1 MEKVSFSLA
10 PEEVLA
16 RFGTSKDNGLT
27 SDQAQKLQEHFGPN
41 KLPEKKK
48 SIVKVYFAPLYNLMT
63 IILFAAAAV
72 NLILYAFQQDTLTSA
87 LIIFGVVFL
96 NFIMSI
102 FQTFRAQRALA
113 ALQKL
118 TAFKVTVIR
127 NGEKKRIDSV
137 ELIPGDLLA
146 LTTGDYVGADAR
158 IISATEFRVDESML
172 TGESIPVRKNASSI
186 QKSNPTIQEQENM
199 VFMGTFVVA
208 GDARVVVTAVGIET
222 EIGKIAETLRA
233 PEEKQVPLQRKM
245 NALAKWL
252 GIMVLI
258 AIGIMLFYNFI
269 LLASLE
275 LLTPEEV
282 AKSVELAAALA
293 IAAIPINFP
302 IMTTLILLRGV
313 ISLARSKVIVR
324 KLDAIES
331 LGRISVI
338 CSDKT
343 GTITKNEMTIQKIW
357 TAEQVFDVTGL
368 GFAFEGQILANGTPV
383 NVKQNPLLSKIIKT
397 GVASNNAEITT
408 EQKKLKRKKFT
419 TVFKVIGEATEGSF
433 LVLAAKAGYD
443 LKQLHLDYPVEK
455 SFPFSSERKR
465 NTVISTHEGII
476 NAFSKGAV
484 EVILDSCTQICING
498 QVSPLSDEWR
508 QKVTAATQELASN
521 GMRTLAIAWKKIP
534 GVVTDIP
541 EEQAEN
547 GLILLAVVGM
557 VDPPREGV
565 KEAVTS
571 CQNAGI
577 KVTMITGDHPT
588 TATAIAQQIGIY
600 KPGRDGIL
608 AGSEIAEASA
618 EQIGKTTVFARV
630 APNDKELIVSRFKEQ
645 GLIVAMTGDGV
656 NDALALEKADAGVA
670 MGVSGTDVAKN
681 AADLILGDDSF
692 ATIEVGVF
700 QGRGIFKNVRSCIVY
715 LLTGNLVELLL
726 LFITQMS
733 YHFQF
738 FTAYQLLYFYITVHF
753 FPVLALMF
761 DKIKRQD
768 LMSEPP
774 KPAKEGLV
782 NRNFLLMLAIQI
794 GTLVGMIA
802 LAFVIGNSFV
812 LPENTPEFPSWPMVN
827 TGPEVLPLWH
837 GRTLALLTL
846 VICESIVAFNVRA
859 ERKSIG
865 RSGFNF
871 FLVVFVGF
879 TIVTAFLL
887 TYLNLTQEFLMVTP
901 LTVCDWSI
909 AAFLSAP
916 VIMLVELYKMYLRK
930 SHIRHYPYNEAFQF
944 VEDFPPAESS

>member
-1 MEKVSFSLA
+1 MENPSFSLA

-16 RFGTSKDNGLT
+16 RFGTSKDTGLT
-27 SDQAQKLQEHFGPN
+27 PDQARKFQEQFGPN

-48 SIVKVYFAPLYNLMT
+48 SFVKVYFASLYNLMT
-63 IILFAAAAV
+63 LILLAAAAV
-72 NLILYAFQQDTLTSA
+72 NLILVAFGQDTLTSA
-87 LIIFGVVFL
+87 ILIFAVVLL

-118 TAFKVTVIR
+118 TAFKVTVFR
-127 NGEKKRIDSV
+127 NGEKTRIDSA
-137 ELIPGDLLA
+137 ELVPGDLLA

-158 IISATEFRVDESML
+158 VISATEFKVDESML
-172 TGESIPVRKNASSI
+172 TGESIPVKKSPAPI
-186 QKSNPTIQEQENM
+186 QKAAPAIQEQENM

-208 GDARVVVTAVGIET
+208 GDAKAVVTGVGIAT

-258 AIGIMLFYNFI
+258 AIGVMLIYNFI
-269 LLASLE
+269 LLASLGA
-275 LLTPEEV
+275 LTPEEV
-282 AKSVELAAALA
+282 ANGVELAAALA
-293 IAAIPINFP
+293 LAAIPVNFP

-368 GFAFEGQILANGTPV
+368 GFTSEGQILVNGTPV
-383 NVKQNPLLSKIIKT
+383 AVKQNPLLARLITT
-397 GVASNNAEITT
+397 GVASNNSEITT
-408 EQKKLKRKKFT
+408 EQKKLKRKKFA
-419 TVFKVIGEATEGSF
+419 TVHKVIGEATEGAF
-433 LVLAAKAGYD
+433 LVLALKARYD
-443 LKQLHLDYPVEK
+443 LKQMRLDYPVEK

-465 NTVISTHEGII
+465 NTVISTHAGII

-484 EVILDSCTQICING
+484 EVILESCTQICING
-498 QVSPLSDEWR
+498 QPSPLSEDWR
-508 QKVTAATQELASN
+508 QKVTAATQALASQ
-521 GMRTLAIAWKKIP
+521 GMRTLAIAWKRVP

-541 EEQAEN
+541 EDQAEN
-547 GLILLAVVGM
+547 DLILLGVVGM

-577 KVTMITGDHPT
+577 KITMITGDHPT
-588 TATAIAQQIGIY
+588 TAAAIAQQIGIY

-608 AGSEIAEASA
+608 TGSEIAAASV

-630 APNDKELIVSRFKEQ
+630 APNDKELIVSRFKDA

-700 QGRGIFKNVRSCIVY
+700 QGRGIFKNIRSCIVY

-726 LFITQMS
+726 LFITQMTF
-733 YHFQF
+733 HFAF
-738 FTAYQLLYFYITVHF
+738 FTAFQLIYFYITTHL
-753 FPVLALMF
+753 FPTLGLMF

-782 NRNFLLMLAIQI
+782 NRNFLTMLAIQI
-794 GTLVGMIA
+794 GTLVGMVA
-802 LAFVIGNSFV
+802 LAFVIGQALY
-812 LPENTPEFPSWPMVN
+812 LPENIPNFSQFSQY
-827 TGPEVLPLWH
+827 PLDFNISMWH
-837 GRTLALLTL
+837 ARTLALLTL
-846 VICESIVAFNVRA
+846 VISESVIAVNVRS

-871 FLVVFVGF
+871 FLVLLVAF
-879 TIVTAFLL
+879 TIITAFIL
-887 TYLNLTQEFLMVTP
+887 TYLPLGQESLLVTP
-901 LTVCDWSI
+901 LTAADWAI
-909 AAFLSAP
+909 AASLSSP
-916 VIMLVELYKMYLRK
+916 VLVFVELYKKYLRK
-930 SHIRHYPYNEAFQF
+930 KYIRHYPYNEAFEF
-944 VEDFPPAESS
+944 VEDVPAAKSA